1 MYLLTMC
8 LTACA
13 IVTSITFTGIF
24 SVDVVFNATLSTLG
38 IPVNVMLVAMA
49 HAVKHMVSRYILQT

>member
-1 MYLLTMC
+1 MRALIYR
-8 LTACA
+8 
-13 IVTSITFTGIF
+13 V
-24 SVDVVFNATLSTLG
+24 VVFNATLSTLG